1 MIGGILKRLLA
12 QILALLLIF
21 SLLPVIGPSEVFA
34 AAEIEGAGLTD
45 RGIGLSV
52 DGGTWFAEGAAIE
65 GSVTGTKNCNSE
77 VPGTST
83 LTITNNKAN
92 TATLAFSYTI
102 VNKGTIVIDGEPV
115 TKAGRFQKKLDAGAS
130 ITVELT
136 APTSKVETSIS
147 IQNIELLQDLSP
159 SVTFVMPEKG
169 TYTIDGTA
177 LSEETTYNKHASEG
191 YVLTAAPDAGYK
203 LSLIHI

>member
-102 VNKGTIVIDGEPV
+102 VNKGTIVIDGEHV
-115 TKAGRFQKKLDAGAS
+115 TKAGRFQKKLDAGAINHCRADCS
-130 ITVELT
+130 NKQSRDIYIH
-136 APTSKVETSIS
+136 SKYR
-147 IQNIELLQDLSP
+147 
-159 SVTFVMPEKG
+159 TF
-169 TYTIDGTA
+169 
-177 LSEETTYNKHASEG
+177 
-191 YVLTAAPDAGYK
+191 AGPF
-203 LSLIHI
+203 SFCDFR